1 MNAKSIEA
9 AIAGYVET
17 NLFQGDTGS
26 VPHEASLVDLGV
38 LDSMA
43 VAAMLAFAEAEFGII
58 VDESDITLENV
69 VSVNAVAALVRRKL
83 GVEAVAAVEGARP

>member
-1 MNAKSIEA
+1 
-9 AIAGYVET
+9 
-17 NLFQGDTGS
+17 
-26 VPHEASLVDLGV
+26 
-38 LDSMA
+38 MA